1 MHSQTAALIELQNQ
15 NAKAVDE
22 LKSELDRQRNEYFAE
37 INDKNDQIKKLNLT
51 IKNLNNQRDEE
62 LKNIENQISNNYKK
76 TQESKEKKLKNEY
89 ENSLK
94 DLNMIVAGLNAKLIN
109 QEIEHKKEIKSKEK
123 EYQDS
128 ILDLRKRVEFNA
140 IDANKS
146 IQKINN
152 LEKISS
158 DKDIEIKELKSQIL
172 SLKSDMNNSKKLANY
187 ELLNSKITDLEIKNR
202 ELNSKIFTIIQSA
215 KDKIESTQKTYIK
228 ELENQKKYYEEMIK
242 NIKTQEINRDS
253 NG

>member
-1 MHSQTAALIELQNQ
+1 M
-15 NAKAVDE
+15 
-22 LKSELDRQRNEYFAE
+22 
-37 INDKNDQIKKLNLT
+37 
-51 IKNLNNQRDEE
+51 NNQRDEE

-76 TQESKEKKLKNEY
+76 TQEAKEKKLKNEY
-89 ENSLK
+89 ENTLK

-152 LEKISS
+152 FELHHINGNNLEKISR
-158 DKDIEIKELKSQIL
+158 DKDREIKELKSQIL

-215 KDKIESTQKTYIK
+215 KDKIESNQKSYIQ